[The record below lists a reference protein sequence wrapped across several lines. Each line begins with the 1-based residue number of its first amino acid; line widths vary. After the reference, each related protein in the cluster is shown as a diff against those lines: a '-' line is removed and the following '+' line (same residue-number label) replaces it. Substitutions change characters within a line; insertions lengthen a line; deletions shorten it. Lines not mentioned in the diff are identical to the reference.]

1 MTTDT
6 SARASLGASSRAP
19 NGRRKRI
26 AKLLLE
32 LVLAVAA
39 FFYFFP
45 ILMMILGSFKSSM
58 EAAAF
63 DRLWPEVW
71 EFGNFRQVLS
81 GDRIL
86 QALRNSVLI
95 SVLSIALTIVLAAVS
110 SFVLARRNSRFASG
124 SYLLF
129 IAGLVAPLMYIPTIQ
144 TLQFLNLMNSFS
156 GLILVVV
163 ATNLPFA
170 VFLFTGFIKG
180 IPRELDE
187 SAFVDGFGTTRIFW
201 SIILPLL
208 VPVVTT
214 QAILMLVGV
223 WNDLSMPLF
232 FLNDSSKWTLP
243 MLVYNFISQYVRNWN
258 LVYAFLILVSLPVV
272 ALFILGQK
280 HFVSGLMSGA
290 VKG

>member
-1 MTTDT
+1 M
-6 SARASLGASSRAP
+6 
-19 NGRRKRI
+19 RKRI
-26 AKLLLE
+26 GKPLLE
-32 LVLAVAA
+32 LVLVVAA

-45 ILMMILGSFKSSM
+45 VLMMILGSFKSSM
-58 EAAAF
+58 EASAF

-81 GDRIL
+81 GERML
-86 QALRNSVLI
+86 QSLSNSVII
-95 SVLSIALTIVLAAVS
+95 SMFSIVLTVVLAAVA
-110 SFVLARRNSRFASG
+110 SFVTARRQSRFASG
-124 SYLLF
+124 AYFLF
-129 IAGLVAPLMYIPTIQ
+129 IAGLVAPLMYIPTIK
-144 TLQFLNLMNSFS
+144 TLQFLSLMNTFT

-208 VPVVTT
+208 APVIAT
-214 QAILMLVGV
+214 QSILMLVGV

-272 ALFILGQK
+272 VLFIAGQK